1 MKEIISLKC
10 SPLHDHLTLLSEL
23 YQFYFPVQSSGL
35 GIHSKSSS
43 FRFSSSE
50 TLSSCRLVGQ
60 DVLDTIVITDE
71 AGCKVTTVP
80 PVADNTLW
88 EHPNLGHAL
97 GNTNIS
103 ATFTL
108 LLSFVSPVKMST
120 FSHINFNFLKFSN
133 LNIFLHFALV
143 KIFKKVLMLLN
154 RKLGWEDAIQYRTGD
169 CLF

>member
-1 MKEIISLKC
+1 MKC
-10 SPLHDHLTLLSEL
+10 SPLHDHLTLLSQL

-35 GIHSKSSS
+35 GIPCKCSS

-50 TLSSCRLVGQ
+50 TLPSCRLVSQ
-60 DVLDTIVITDE
+60 DVLDTIVVTDE

-103 ATFTL
+103 AAFTL
-108 LLSFVSPVKMST
+108 SLSFVSPVKMST